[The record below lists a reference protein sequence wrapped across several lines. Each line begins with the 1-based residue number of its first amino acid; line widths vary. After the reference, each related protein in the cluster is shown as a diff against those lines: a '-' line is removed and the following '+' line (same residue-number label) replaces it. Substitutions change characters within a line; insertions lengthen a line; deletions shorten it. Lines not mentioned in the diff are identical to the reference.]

1 MNISGI
7 FKLFA
12 HWSDCV
18 DRNDKV
24 FTLLYKIV
32 MHKKVSHPDE
42 IQNTIEVILIYNK
55 IILQDRTRDGGSL
68 HVGRHSLSG
77 MVNCRMQ

>member
-42 IQNTIEVILIYNK
+42 IQNIYITNIYLRILNFIRVTVFLYFFMHMINGF
-55 IILQDRTRDGGSL
+55 I
-68 HVGRHSLSG
+68 
-77 MVNCRMQ
+77 

>member
-7 FKLFA
+7 FILFA

-24 FTLLYKIV
+24 FTFVIKILIYKIV

-42 IQNTIEVILIYNK
+42 IQNIIIYVYVEF
-55 IILQDRTRDGGSL
+55 QDTFFVSNMIPSKVTLRTK
-68 HVGRHSLSG
+68 VTF
-77 MVNCRMQ
+77 

>member
-1 MNISGI
+1 MWIVMIKSLRYI
-7 FKLFA
+7 
-12 HWSDCV
+12 
-18 DRNDKV
+18 
-24 FTLLYKIV
+24 TLLYKIV
-32 MHKKVSHPDE
+32 MHKKVSNPDE

>member
-1 MNISGI
+1 MSGI
-7 FKLFA
+7 FRLFA

-32 MHKKVSHPDE
+32 MQKKVSHPDE
-42 IQNTIEVILIYNK
+42 IQNIYITN
-55 IILQDRTRDGGSL
+55 IYLRTK
-68 HVGRHSLSG
+68 V
-77 MVNCRMQ
+77 M

>member
-1 MNISGI
+1 VNISGI

-42 IQNTIEVILIYNK
+42 IQNIYITN
-55 IILQDRTRDGGSL
+55 IYLRTK
-68 HVGRHSLSG
+68 VGYAE
-77 MVNCRMQ
+77 